1 MMEML
6 ERMIEIGIESAK
18 ETIDDMFRLIAMII
32 LGAFK

>member
-1 MMEML
+1 MKML

-18 ETIDDMFRLIAMII
+18 AAIVDMFRFIMMMI

>member
-1 MMEML
+1 MMKML

-18 ETIDDMFRLIAMII
+18 ETIVDMFRLIAMII

>member
-18 ETIDDMFRLIAMII
+18 ETIIDMFRLMAMII